1 MKGFVFSFFL
11 ILLFTELRS
20 QDPDSSSST
29 KTISPWFVERFKLTA
44 GFFVPVNNT
53 NIQVGIDGSGDGT
66 DIDFENDLGLA
77 RNIGTFLANFQ
88 WRISRRS
95 RISFSYLKIDRNST
109 LTLKK
114 DITFE
119 DQTFPA
125 NSSVNSFFNTAIYQL
140 SYGYSIIS
148 KPKFEAGLE
157 IGTHLVSV
165 KTGISQNG
173 SGGTISKSS
182 DFDIIAPLPDLG
194 IWGGYTFTNRFAL
207 KTDVDYFSLTIGDIS
222 GSIFAY
228 NIGFTYKLI
237 DKLDLSLGFIGLN
250 FKVDAIKED
259 TNAHMKWSYNGPNL
273 GITFSFGKR
282 SWEH

>member
-11 ILLFTELRS
+11 TLGFTELRS

-29 KTISPWFVERFKLTA
+29 KTISPWFVERFKLSA
-44 GFFVPVNNT
+44 GFFLPVNNT
-53 NIQVGIDGSGDGT
+53 NIRVGVDGGASGT

-95 RISFSYLKIDRNST
+95 RISVSYVKINRSST

-119 DQTFPA
+119 DETFPA
-125 NSSVNSFFNTAIYQL
+125 NSSVNSFFNTAIYQV
-140 SYGYSIIS
+140 SYGYAIIS

-157 IGTHLVSV
+157 IGTHLVSA

-173 SGGTISKSS
+173 TGGTITNSS
-182 DFDIIAPLPDLG
+182 DFGIVAPLPDFG
-194 IWGGYTFTNRFAL
+194 IWGGYTFTKRFAF
-207 KTDVDYFSLTIGDIS
+207 KIEVDYLSLTVEDIS

-250 FKVDAIKED
+250 FKVDAIKAD
-259 TNAHMKWSYNGPNL
+259 TNALMKWSYNGPNL

-282 SWEH
+282 SWDH